1 MYAIISTLTRSKVR
15 TDHTQNVFIFTHEA
29 NLLVFTD
36 IGGCDGVLF
45 FVITLH
51 KSSNRTNEFSMMR
64 VDMICLLARNKAI
77 LQSNIVLCYGTRQST
92 WLWWKLAATSSKI
105 IEEMEFFLLYC
116 LVVVYGNWERKVRE
130 TNFIDCNMYWYLLMH
145 D

>member
-77 LQSNIVLCYGTRQST
+77 LQSNIVLCYGTSQST

-105 IEEMEFFLLYC
+105 IEEMEFLLLYC

-130 TNFIDCNMYWYLLMH
+130 TNFIDCNMYWYLLIH